1 MTNKYRNEMDNKE
14 TSDKCEKNN
23 ERISRHPMKDTNK
36 ELSWRLTLSICLI
49 LCYVIL
55 PSLLTFE

>member
-1 MTNKYRNEMDNKE
+1 MDSKE

-23 ERISRHPMKDTNK
+23 ERISRHPMKDTSK